1 LTGVWAGACADK
13 PKAISS
19 TSAVGSTHRIF
30 MGILDFQSLPE
41 MPNRTGSS
49 FTKKFMRF
57 YRGTYIPVSIH
68 SIPQA
73 GGLYSR

>member
-1 LTGVWAGACADK
+1 
-13 PKAISS
+13 
-19 TSAVGSTHRIF
+19 

-73 GGLYSR
+73 AGLYSR